1 MKTPNKPNSKP
12 DQGNGKLLM
21 NLPCKHS
28 IQSMKQEDAGYHCS
42 SCDKHLID
50 FRGKQR
56 NEIIEHL
63 RNTTE
68 KVCGV
73 FERSQFEFKVST
85 VAFSAAQSRLGL
97 SLLGILGFLGPVI
110 TSCEPSSEDATE
122 LKQHAFSQLK
132 FPMQIKG
139 TLENEAT
146 GKAVSSGTIQVL
158 QNGRVIR
165 KVKTDASGKFVL
177 ILEKHDLEKE
187 HFDLVFSGNGI
198 IQDTL
203 KNQGTNQGKIQ
214 LKIQAEPSQCGTETG
229 KVVKK
234 SINETYYAT
243 PGEMI
248 VEGKMLYVEPEATLG
263 EPSVEEPK

>member
-132 FPMQIKG
+132 FPMEIKG
-139 TLENEAT
+139 TLKNEAT
-146 GKAVSSGTIQVL
+146 QQVVIDGTIQLL
-158 QNGRVIR
+158 QNGKVIR
-165 KVKTDASGKFVL
+165 KVKTDATGRFVF
-177 ILEKHDLEKE
+177 IIHKKDLVQEQ
-187 HFDLVFSGNGI
+187 FDLVFSGKGI
-198 IQDTL
+198 QRDTL
-203 KNQGTNQGKIQ
+203 KNQSVQQANIQ
-214 LKIQAEPSQCGTETG
+214 LKIQAEPQACGIETG
-229 KVVKK
+229 KISEK
-234 SINETYYAT
+234 SVNETYIPV
-243 PGEMI
+243 PGEMVVDGG
-248 VEGKMLYVEPEATLG
+248 VEYIEPEPTAG
-263 EPSVEEPK
+263 VPMIEEPK